1 MRKIEAITICVNY
14 AHDFV
19 FCVER
24 NKKHF
29 HRWLVVTTSTDL
41 DTIELCKKHSL
52 EVVIFD
58 GFTNADGPFQK
69 SKGINE
75 ALRKINFDNAKNSD
89 LILHIDAD
97 IVLPENF
104 TEKINSSPI
113 NYQTLYG
120 IDRAYVKAPITNER
134 IDELFSVI
142 NKYQLRGKGTD
153 VNFVYGFFQLF
164 SKKAIVAHGLRSQ
177 KMIYPEYSRDASF
190 DDIVFSKLF
199 RKIGSF
205 DLTAI
210 HLGESY
216 VNWKGLPDE

>member
-14 AHDFV
+14 AHDFK

-29 HRWLVVTTSTDL
+29 ERWLVVTTSTDL
-41 DTIELCKKHSL
+41 DTINLCKQHNL

-58 GFTNADGPFQK
+58 GFTDEHGPFQK

-75 ALRKINFDNAKNSD
+75 ALRRINFDNAKNSE
-89 LILHIDAD
+89 LVLHIDAD
-97 IVLPENF
+97 IILPDNF
-104 TEKINSSPI
+104 KEQIEKEKI

-120 IDRAYVKAPITNER
+120 IDRAYVKAPITNEK
-134 IDELFSVI
+134 IDELFSVMK
-142 NKYQLRGKGTD
+142 KYQLRGKGTD
-153 VNFVYGFFQLF
+153 ADFVYGFFQLF

-177 KMIYPEYSRDASF
+177 KMIYPEYSRDAGF

-199 RKIGSF
+199 KRISKF
-205 DLTAI
+205 DLTGI

-216 VNWKGLPDE
+216 VNWKGIADD